1 MQLTTFEEFRE
12 LAQRGTFVPVYKEIM
27 ADLLTPVSAFL
38 KIAEHSDY
46 AFLLESVEGGE
57 QVARYSFLGKD
68 PFLILRSRGGKTIID
83 RAGQTTE
90 SEHSFIATVRE
101 LMAGFHAPFVPGLP
115 RFTGGAVGYLGYDAA
130 AWFEPVTL
138 QDTTDVDDEAGFML
152 FDTVL
157 AFDHVRHRILIIAN
171 ARITGDEDLESLY
184 QFACAKIEFVEREL
198 ERTLSKTPHSGGAP
212 FEVTSNVSRDEFEG
226 MVRTAKE
233 YIAAGDIYQVV
244 LSQRF
249 EARLEADPFTVYR
262 ALRHVNPSPYMYF
275 LRVGDR
281 SIVGS
286 SPEMLVRVEGHK
298 VQTHPIAGTRPRGR
312 TDEEDMRL
320 AEELKRNEKER
331 AEHVMLV
338 DLGRNDVGRVSA
350 YGSVRVPTYMTLERY
365 SHVMHLVSI
374 VEGRLDDRHD
384 RLDALVACFPAGT
397 VSGAP
402 KVRAMEII
410 AELENR
416 RRGVYAGAVGYLDFA
431 GNLDF
436 CITIRTVLIENGY
449 AYVQAGAGIVA
460 DSNPAAEYQETRDKA
475 RAVIRALELAQA
487 GL

>member
-1 MQLTTFEEFRE
+1 MHLTTFEEFKE
-12 LAQRGTFVPVYKEIM
+12 LAQRGTFVPVYKEIV

-57 QVARYSFLGKD
+57 HVGRYSFLGKD
-68 PFLILRSRGGKTIID
+68 PFLIVRARGGATILD
-83 RAGQTTE
+83 RAGATSESGRPFLQTL
-90 SEHSFIATVRE
+90 RE
-101 LMAGFHAPFVPGLP
+101 LMASFSSPFVPGLP

-130 AWFEPVTL
+130 AWFEPVAMQPGDGA
-138 QDTTDVDDEAGFML
+138 QDDAGFML

-184 QFACAKIEFVEREL
+184 QFACAKIEFVQREL
-198 ERTLSKTPHSGGAP
+198 ERPLSHPDRASSAP
-212 FEVTSNVSRDEFEG
+212 VDVSSNVTRERFET

-233 YIAAGDIYQVV
+233 YIAAGDIYPVV

-249 EARLEADPFTVYR
+249 ETPAPSDPFTVYR

-275 LRVGDR
+275 IRMVDR

-286 SPEMLVRVEGHK
+286 SPEMLVRVEGRR
-298 VQTHPIAGTRPRGR
+298 VETHPIAGTRPRGR
-312 TDEEDMRL
+312 TDEEDVRL

-338 DLGRNDVGRVSA
+338 DLGRNDVGRVSE
-350 YGSVRVPTYMTLERY
+350 YGTVRVPTFMALEKY
-365 SHVMHLVSI
+365 SHVMHLVST
-374 VEGRLDDRHD
+374 VEGRLAEERD
-384 RLDALVACFPAGT
+384 RLDALAACFPAGT

-410 AELENR
+410 AELEGS

-436 CITIRTVLIENGY
+436 CITIRTVVIENGR

-460 DSNPAAEYQETRDKA
+460 DSNPAAEYEETRDKA
-475 RAVIRALELAQA
+475 RAVLQALDLAQQ